1 MKMITVKTHI
11 TFKDFLNFN
20 LKNSLSRI
28 IIFSLIILLFFGL
41 NFYNAENDTKEIF
54 KSATIWFA
62 VIVVFIIMRSYF
74 RLKNAFYSNKKI
86 QEEIIYTFTDEK
98 AQTKGETFE
107 GDFTWDTVFK
117 VKETADWFLIYQSKL
132 TMNMVPKKDFSDS
145 QITELRSIMMRNGV
159 KAKLRK
165 D

>member
-1 MKMITVKTHI
+1 MITVKTHI

-28 IIFSLIILLFFGL
+28 IIFSLIIFLFFGL

-62 VIVVFIIMRSYF
+62 AIIVFIIVRSYF

-86 QEEIIYTFTDEK
+86 QEIITYTFTDERVH
-98 AQTKGETFE
+98 TKGETFD
-107 GDFTWDTVFK
+107 GDFTWNTVFK
-117 VKETADWFLIYQSKL
+117 VKETKDWFLIYQSKT
-132 TMNMVPKKDFSDS
+132 TMNMIPKKNFNSN
-145 QITELRSIMMRNGV
+145 QISEFRKIIV
-159 KAKLRK
+159 KKEVKSNLRK
-165 D
+165 N

>member
-1 MKMITVKTHI
+1 MITVKTHI

-28 IIFSLIILLFFGL
+28 ILFSLIIFLFFGL

-54 KSATIWFA
+54 KSAALWFA
-62 VIVVFIIMRSYF
+62 AIIVFIIVRSYF

-98 AQTKGETFE
+98 VYTKGETFE
-107 GDFTWDTVFK
+107 GDFTWNTVFK
-117 VKETADWFLIYQSKL
+117 VKETEDWFLIYQSKL

-145 QITELRSIMMRNGV
+145 QISELRSIIKNNKV
-159 KAKLRK
+159 NSKLRNN
-165 D
+165 